1 MNYIWM
7 ALLILIVMAKRQLT
21 PRPISAGLVTFP
33 LILICFG
40 GYITTQLSLGG
51 GEITSLVL
59 SLVMGAAVGLYEG
72 RFVRVFEQGGIWM
85 RQGSIVTLGIWLLS
99 IPVRFIVKYGFI
111 QLCHIPVQLTGSYA
125 YVPYLFSLAG
135 IMLGRAGYLIVKYP
149 GEFQKSAAANQ

>member
-1 MNYIWM
+1 MSYIWI

-33 LILICFG
+33 LLMVCYG
-40 GYITTQLSLGG
+40 GYIITQLSLGS
-51 GEITSLVL
+51 GEIVSLIL
-59 SLVMGAAVGLYEG
+59 SLAMGAAVGLYEG

-99 IPVRFIVKYGFI
+99 IPVRFIIKYGFI
-111 QLCHIPVQLTGSYA
+111 QLFHIPVQLTGSYA

-135 IMLGRAGYLIVKYP
+135 IMLGRAVYLILKYP
-149 GEFQKSAAANQ
+149 GEFQKSAVTNR